1 MPFLVLL
8 IDLFAALIYFF
19 QLNTQSHSA
28 NFVGLIIQTLITLIL
43 LVITFKYK
51 GKRYAN
57 IQPVFFMKY
66 LSIRYAIIVISTL
79 INLVVL
85 FLYFLNFLG
94 INNVIFAG
102 F

>member
-57 IQPVFFMKY
+57 I
-66 LSIRYAIIVISTL
+66 
-79 INLVVL
+79 
-85 FLYFLNFLG
+85 
-94 INNVIFAG
+94 
-102 F
+102 